1 MPQARFRGSVSTQ
14 SPWKFNMRNG
24 FYKTQSDHPLCS
36 SCFSDR
42 PGTFFSTERKPKRI
56 VSPLLSHPEQF
67 SLLLSVS
74 PPACADS
81 LVLLLLNYAL
91 LFPEPEEPAA
101 EASLLTLFC
110 IPSMCYDLF
119 WVLFA
124 AKLLTQL
131 QFCFHVL
138 IGWECSL
145 LWVPGEGSKSFS
157 KGTIYTF
164 VKGCFF
170 LFLNALPIWILNT
183 TNIQTYHIF
192 VCRKKVLMKII
203 VFL

>member
-1 MPQARFRGSVSTQ
+1 MLRARFRGSVSKQ

-36 SCFSDR
+36 GCFSDR
-42 PGTFFSTERKPKRI
+42 PGTFFSTDRKPKCI
-56 VSPLLSHPEQF
+56 VSPLLSHPVRF
-67 SLLLSVS
+67 SLPLSFFPLCVLT
-74 PPACADS
+74 

-119 WVLFA
+119 GVLFA

-131 QFCFHVL
+131 QFCFHIL

-145 LWVPGEGSKSFS
+145 LWVPGEGRKSFS

-164 VKGCFF
+164 VKGFF
-170 LFLNALPIWILNT
+170 FCLFLNALPIWILNT

-192 VCRKKVLMKII
+192 ACRKKVLMKII